1 MTNTDK
7 KYTNKNCID
16 ITCIVW
22 KVRGIIENN
31 ISAERSIKDWNE
43 YKNNILNN
51 LSKINFNTE
60 IENYITFG
68 KTLHVTKKEMKELLY
83 NYIVLNRNIFE
94 ETNTYKVYRFKEE
107 IDIKQRDLNEFI
119 DVCINILVKKQQL
132 ILKRDYKI

>member
-1 MTNTDK
+1 MNTDK

-16 ITCIVW
+16 ITCIVE

-132 ILKRDYKI
+132 IPKRDYKI